1 MQDVPLTG
9 DAGLKLVIG
18 TRSDVGCV
26 RKNNEDSLGAFPGDD
41 PTRGTLLVVAD
52 GMGGAAAGEVA
63 SRLAVETLGDTYFA
77 PASGAD
83 PAAALRHSLES
94 ANSIIHETAQSDSG
108 KAGMGT
114 TCTAAA
120 IRGAEL
126 WIGHVGDSR
135 AYLAVGGDL
144 RQISRDHS
152 LGAELE
158 RTGGAPAEIAR
169 VKNIL
174 TRCLGAE
181 AKVSVDISDPP
192 IALADGMQ
200 LILCS
205 DGLTNLIEDGEILH
219 QISMHMPEGACQR
232 LVDLAKERGAP
243 DNVSVVV
250 ARVAHA

>member
-9 DAGLKLVIG
+9 DAQLKLVIG

-26 RKNNEDSLGAFPGDD
+26 RKNNEDSLGVFPGDD
-41 PTRGTLLVVAD
+41 PSRGTLLVVAD

-63 SRLAVETLGDTYFA
+63 SRLAVETLGESYFA
-77 PASGAD
+77 PASGAG
-83 PAAALRHSLES
+83 PAEALKHSLES
-94 ANSIIHETAQSDSG
+94 ANSVIHSTAQGDSG

-114 TCTAAA
+114 TCTAIA

-135 AYLAVGGDL
+135 AYLAVGGEL

-152 LGAELE
+152 LAAELE
-158 RTGGAPAEIAR
+158 RTGGAPTEIAR

-181 AKVSVDISDPP
+181 AKVSVDVPDSP
-192 IALADGMQ
+192 IPLTDGTQ
-200 LILCS
+200 FVLCS
-205 DGLTNLIEDGEILH
+205 DGLTNLVEDGEILH
-219 QISMHMPEGACQR
+219 QVSMHMPEGAGQR

-243 DNVSVVV
+243 DNVSVIV
-250 ARVAHA
+250 ARVAHL